1 MSSHSQSNSEL
12 PSTQKLV
19 KSTLIAIIVAAII
32 LVTTVLPA
40 EFGIDPSGVGDI
52 LGLKKMGEIKVSL
65 SDEVVNEISTSNVKV
80 ESAKKINE
88 TIESIPLNYI
98 SQKGEITILLK
109 PNEGREL
116 KVYLKKGDQV
126 KYSWKTD
133 GEVINFSAHTDSD
146 YHHTYSEGSK
156 DMDEGNLKA
165 VYDGRHG
172 WWWGNRTDQIVKI
185 NLQVEGNYSDFR
197 EDH

>member
-1 MSSHSQSNSEL
+1 MGNNHQSKSEL
-12 PSTQKLV
+12 PSTQTLV
-19 KSTLIAIIVAAII
+19 KSTILAICVAAII
-32 LVTTVLPA
+32 LVSTVLPA
-40 EFGIDPSGVGDI
+40 EFGIDPSGVGEF
-52 LGLKKMGEIKVSL
+52 LGLKKMGEIKAAL
-65 SDEVVNEISTSNVKV
+65 SDEVVNDNSNGNLDMGSVKKLN
-80 ESAKKINE
+80 EKKEPIQ
-88 TIESIPLNYI
+88 SNYL
-98 SQKGEITILLK
+98 SQKGEITISLK
-109 PNEGREL
+109 PNEGKEL

-172 WWWGNRTDQIVKI
+172 WWWRNRTDQIVKI

>member
-40 EFGIDPSGVGDI
+40 EFGIDPSGVGDS
-52 LGLKKMGEIKVSL
+52 LKKMGEIKVSL
-65 SDEVVNEISTSNVKV
+65 SDEVVNEKSTSNVKV

-172 WWWGNRTDQIVKI
+172 WWWRNRTDQIVKI